1 VKYLRLIWA
10 GMWRRPGRTALML
23 LQILVAF
30 LLFGLLQGMQSGIN
44 QAIDTVRADLY
55 RVSPAEGGT
64 PLPLALQQRISSV
77 PGVRRIY
84 GINVFIATYQ
94 RPSQQLGVLATNFD
108 AGWISNFDVSVPRQV
123 LAALAQMRTGALV
136 SRRLAEKYG
145 WKAGDRIPLQSH
157 TRRQDGSTDWTFDDV
172 GTFDAP
178 SWVGVDNVIIV
189 RDDYYESARLLD
201 RDTAAQYTVL
211 LADPHQGEQVARRID
226 ALSANSSFET
236 RTQSVRAL
244 AQSNLQSLGDLNF
257 IVRSIVAAAMFALLV
272 STAAMLMQSVRERT
286 TELAVLKTI
295 GFSDLRIFGMLLAES
310 VLLSLGATALGLAAA
325 SRILPL
331 TEKFL
336 NLGITIPD
344 SVVLAGFL
352 MAVVFALASAILPA
366 WRGLRLQ
373 VAAALAGR

>member
-1 VKYLRLIWA
+1 MKYLRLIWA

>member
-1 VKYLRLIWA
+1 
-10 GMWRRPGRTALML
+10 ML

-55 RVSPAEGGT
+55 RVGPAAGGT
-64 PLPLALQQRISSV
+64 PLPLALQQRIGSV
-77 PGVRRIY
+77 PGVKRTYIV
-84 GINVFIATYQ
+84 NFFVATYQ
-94 RPSQQLGVLATNFD
+94 RPSQQPAVLATNFD
-108 AGWISNFDVSVPRQV
+108 EGWITEFSMSVSPQAV
-123 LAALAQMRTGALV
+123 AALAQMRTGALV

-157 TRRQDGSTDWTFDDV
+157 TRRQDGTTNWVFDDV

-178 SWVGVDNVIIV
+178 SWVGVDNVIFI
-189 RDDYYESARLLD
+189 RDDYYEAARQLD
-201 RDTAAQYTVL
+201 RDTALAYDVIV
-211 LADPHQGEQVARRID
+211 ADPHQGEQVAQRID

-236 RTQSVRAL
+236 RTQSVRAQ
-244 AQSNLQSLGDLNF
+244 AQSALQSLGDLNF

-272 STAAMLMQSVRERT
+272 STSAMMMQSVRERT

-310 VLLSLGATALGLAAA
+310 VALSLAATALGLAMA

-336 NLGITIPD
+336 NLDITIPE
-344 SVVLAGFL
+344 SVVLVGFV
-352 MAVVFALASAILPA
+352 MAIVLALASALPPA